1 MPRGHFKLED
11 NGSGPLVMVSAGTG
25 VTPILSM
32 LDTLVLSPN
41 KNPDQ
46 KIISIQINRSS
57 EHHPMKDH
65 IDTLV
70 QDKLINEAHAFY
82 TRESNDNESKL
93 QNTSIHSG
101 RPSTEAIKSIV
112 GEVLND
118 ADFYFCGPAA
128 FMKAFEEILNSLG
141 VDKSKMHSERFGP
154 ELGQG

>member
-32 LDTLVLSPN
+32 LDTLAHSPH

-65 IDTLV
+65 IDNLV
-70 QDKLINEAHAFY
+70 QDKRINEAHAFY

-93 QNTSIHSG
+93 QNTTIHFG
-101 RPSTEAIKSIV
+101 RPTAKTMKSIV
-112 GEVLND
+112 GDVLND

-128 FMKAFEEILNSLG
+128 FMNAFEEILNSLG
-141 VDKSKMHSERFGP
+141 VEKNKMHSERFGP

>member
-11 NGSGPLVMVSAGTG
+11 DGSSPLVMVSAGTG

-32 LDTLVLSPN
+32 IDTLALSPN

-82 TRESNDNESKL
+82 TRESSDNESKL
-93 QNTSIHSG
+93 QNTTIHSG
-101 RPSTEAIKSIV
+101 RPTEETIKSIV

-118 ADFYFCGPAA
+118 ANFYFCGPAA
-128 FMKAFEEILNSLG
+128 FMKAFDEILNNLG
-141 VDKSKMHSERFGP
+141 VDASKMHSERFGP